1 MGSSQVRIG
10 HVPGPV
16 PLTSLVWTG
25 PCRYFAPMGEGEVR
39 RGAAWRFVRA
49 IVGSQ
54 ARGVTGAAVSGLL
67 WQTGA
72 VGAPLIVKYAI
83 DHGIV
88 KGDHHTLLIWL
99 LVLLGVGLLEVCAG
113 AFRHLYAIRNRSH
126 SDARVRDALFA
137 HALRLDAAY
146 HDRVGPGELLSRA
159 SSDSQHIARMMDA
172 IGHTIGYVLTVV
184 AVAIVMLALD
194 AELALIV
201 LIPVPLI
208 SAGAWLYSRQYERG
222 TRLLQESWAQASTLV
237 EETVSG
243 IRVVKGLGAGDA
255 LSQRFW
261 GRSREIRD
269 RALHLARLDAIFI
282 PVLEML
288 PLLGIAA
295 VLWFG
300 GRRVGNGLTLGSF
313 VAFNAYVVMLVWP
326 MRVLGQR
333 VTTVQKALGASGRIT
348 EVLEAEPQL
357 HEPRHPRELE
367 ARGDIRLEGVRFGH
381 QGDRSVLDGLDLHVA
396 PGESL
401 ALVGA
406 TGSGKSTVAGLLARL
421 YDPEDGRVL
430 LDGHDLRDLRLADVR
445 RSVALVFEETFL
457 FSESVR
463 ENIRVGRPDASDDD
477 VQRAAEQAGAAGF
490 VADLPDGYD
499 TILGERGFSLSGG
512 QRQRIAIARAILAD
526 PAVLVLDD
534 ATSAVD
540 ATKEHEIR
548 AALADVMRGRTTLV
562 IAHRPATIALADR
575 VAVLEGGR
583 IVEEGR
589 HADLSARSPRYRAL
603 LALES
608 EAAA

>member
-1 MGSSQVRIG
+1 MGDEQ
-10 HVPGPV
+10 
-16 PLTSLVWTG
+16 
-25 PCRYFAPMGEGEVR
+25 AR
-39 RGAAWRFVRA
+39 RGAAWRFVHA
-49 IVGSQ
+49 VVGSQ
-54 ARGVTGAAVSGLL
+54 AYGVSGAVASGLL
-67 WQTGA
+67 WQAGA
-72 VGAPLIVKYAI
+72 VAAPLVVKYAI

-88 KGDHHTLLIWL
+88 GENHQTLVIWL
-99 LVLLGVGLLEVCAG
+99 VVLLAVGMLEVVAG

-126 SDARVRDALFA
+126 SDARVRDAIFA
-137 HALRLDAAY
+137 HSLRLDASY

-159 SSDSQHIARMMDA
+159 SSDSQHVARMMDA

-184 AVAIVMLALD
+184 AVAIVMLFLD
-194 AELALIV
+194 AQLALIV
-201 LIPVPLI
+201 LIPVPLV
-208 SAGAWLYSRQYERG
+208 SLGAWLYSRRYDAG
-222 TRLLQESWAQASTLV
+222 TRQLQESWAQASTLV

-243 IRVVKGLGAGDA
+243 IRVVKGLGAGAA
-255 LSQRFW
+255 LESRFRR
-261 GRSREIRD
+261 RSDEIMD
-269 RALHLARLDAIFI
+269 RALHLARLDAVFV
-282 PVLEML
+282 PFLEML

-300 GRRVGNGLTLGSF
+300 GRRVISGELSVGSF

-326 MRVLGQR
+326 LRVLGQR
-333 VTTVQKALGASGRIT
+333 VTTLQKALGASGRIT
-348 EVLEAEPQL
+348 EVLEAEPRL
-357 HEPRHPRELE
+357 LEPRHPQELE
-367 ARGDIRLEGVRFGH
+367 RPVRGDVRLEGVCFGH
-381 QGDRSVLDGLDLHVA
+381 EGDHAVLDGLDLHVS
-396 PGESL
+396 PGESV

-430 LDGHDLRDLRLADVR
+430 LDGHDLRDLRLDDVR

-463 ENIRVGRPDASDDD
+463 ENIRVGRPDAGDDD
-477 VQRAAEQAGAAGF
+477 VQGAAELAGASDF
-490 VADLPDGYD
+490 VDNLPDGYD

-548 AALADVMRGRTTLV
+548 AALTKVMRGRTTLV

-575 VAVLEGGR
+575 VAVLEGGG
-583 IVEEGR
+583 IVEEGT
-589 HADLSARSPRYRAL
+589 HDELIAGSERYRAL

-608 EAAA
+608 EAA

>member
-1 MGSSQVRIG
+1 MGVG
-10 HVPGPV
+10 D
-16 PLTSLVWTG
+16 
-25 PCRYFAPMGEGEVR
+25 ER

-49 IVGSQ
+49 AARSQ
-54 ARGVTGAAVSGLL
+54 SGGVAGAVSSGLL
-67 WQTGA
+67 WQLGA
-72 VGAPLIVKYAI
+72 VAAPLIVGTAI

-88 KGDHHTLLIWL
+88 TGDRHTLLLWL
-99 LVLLGVGLLEVCAG
+99 IALFGLGLLEVSAG
-113 AFRHLYAIRNRSH
+113 GMRHIYAIRNRSR
-126 SDARVRDALFA
+126 SDAQVRDAIFA
-137 HALRLDAAY
+137 HALRLDASY

-159 SSDSQHIARMMDA
+159 SSDSLHVARMMDA
-172 IGHTIGYVLTVV
+172 IGHTIGYALTVV
-184 AVAIVMLALD
+184 AVAIVMLILD
-194 AELALIV
+194 VQLALIV
-201 LIPVPLI
+201 LIPLPFVSL
-208 SAGAWLYSRQYERG
+208 GAWLYSRRYDAG
-222 TRLLQESWAQASTLV
+222 TRKLQESWGEASTLV

-255 LSQRFW
+255 LSARFRR
-261 GRSREIRD
+261 RSDEVYD
-269 RALHLARLDAIFI
+269 RAMVLARLDAAFN

-288 PLLGIAA
+288 PLLGIAV
-295 VLWFG
+295 VLWIG
-300 GRRVGNGLTLGSF
+300 GRQVIDGTLQLGSF

-326 MRVLGQR
+326 LRVLGQR
-333 VTTVQKALGASGRIT
+333 VTTLQKALAASGRIT
-348 EVLEAEPQL
+348 EVLEAEPRL
-357 HEPRHPRELE
+357 RDPRHPETLE
-367 ARGDIRLEGVRFGH
+367 QPVRGDVRLERVRFGH
-381 QGDRSVLDGLDLHVA
+381 EGDHAVLNGLDLHVA

-430 LDGHDLRDLRLADVR
+430 LDGHDLRALRIADVR
-445 RSVALVFEETFL
+445 SAVALVFEETFL

-463 ENIRVGRPDASDDD
+463 ENIRLGRPDADDPS
-477 VQRAAEQAGAAGF
+477 VERAAALAGAAEF
-490 VADLPDGYD
+490 ISDLPNGYD
-499 TILGERGFSLSGG
+499 TVLGERGFSLSGG

-548 AALADVMRGRTTLV
+548 AALGEVMRGRTTLV

-589 HADLSARSPRYRAL
+589 HAELLQRSARYRAL
-603 LALES
+603 LALEV
-608 EAAA
+608 EAA

>member
-1 MGSSQVRIG
+1 
-10 HVPGPV
+10 
-16 PLTSLVWTG
+16 
-25 PCRYFAPMGEGEVR
+25 MGEAEVR
-39 RGAAWRFVRA
+39 RGAAWRFVRE
-49 IVGSQ
+49 VVRSQ
-54 ARGVTGAAVSGLL
+54 SGGVAGAVTSGLF
-67 WQTGA
+67 WQAGA
-72 VGAPLIVKYAI
+72 VAAPLVVKYAI
-83 DHGIV
+83 DNGV
-88 KGDHHTLLIWL
+88 VTKDHHALTVWL
-99 LVLLGVGLLEVCAG
+99 LVLLGVGLLEVVAG
-113 AFRHLYAIRNRSH
+113 GLRHIYAIRNRSQ

-137 HALRLDAAY
+137 HALRLDATY

-184 AVAIVMLALD
+184 AVAIVMLVLD
-194 AELALIV
+194 WKLALVI
-201 LIPVPLI
+201 LIPLPFV
-208 SAGAWLYSRQYERG
+208 SVGAWLYSRRYDRG
-222 TRLLQESWAQASTLV
+222 TRRLQESWGAASTLV

-255 LSQRFW
+255 LSARF
-261 GRSREIRD
+261 GRRSDEIFR
-269 RALHLARLDAIFI
+269 RAMDLARLDAIFI

-288 PLLGIAA
+288 PLLGIAT
-295 VLWFG
+295 VLWLG
-300 GRRVGNGLTLGSF
+300 GRSVIAGDLSVGSF

-326 MRVLGQR
+326 LRVLGQR
-333 VTTVQKALGASGRIT
+333 VTTVQKALAASGRIL
-348 EVLEAEPQL
+348 EVLEAEPRL
-357 HEPRHPRELE
+357 REPRHPVELE
-367 ARGDIRLEGVRFGH
+367 RPLRGDVRLDAVRFGH
-381 QGDRSVLDGLDLHVA
+381 DGDRAVLDGLDLHVA

-430 LDGHDLRDLRLADVR
+430 LDGHDLRELRLGDVR
-445 RSVALVFEETFL
+445 GAVALVFEETFL

-463 ENIRVGRPDASDDD
+463 ENIRVGRPDANDGD
-477 VQRAAEQAGAAGF
+477 VRHAAELAGAAEFIG
-490 VADLPDGYD
+490 ALPDGYE
-499 TILGERGFSLSGG
+499 TVLGERGFSLSGG

-548 AALADVMRGRTTLV
+548 AALAEVMRGRTTLV

-583 IVEEGR
+583 IVDEGTHGELLR
-589 HADLSARSPRYRAL
+589 RSERYRAL
-603 LALES
+603 LALE
-608 EAAA
+608 EAA